1 VNKKQKQKLVRRR
14 AITLQNNS
22 SIKLSIAEAINRVM
36 KEMDNASAT

>member
-22 SIKLSIAEAINRVM
+22 SIKLSMTEAINRVM

>member
-22 SIKLSIAEAINRVM
+22 SIKLSMTEAVNRVM